1 MKKLL
6 AFALV
11 IGLFSCNNEINTNIK
26 QQKVYFEVHHANY
39 AWIVYNNGI
48 MIDSAGNVKSFDLK
62 SANEWEYPDD
72 RGKISAE
79 AMSNNYKHCTS
90 LLTNIEMDS
99 LKYYVNKIS
108 KAAKGTLSKPE
119 SIMADAGITEYIAYI
134 FDSKTNLYQKV
145 LLSQWGDNQ
154 ITNNSKEARELYR
167 WLYRITQDLKQ

>member
-11 IGLFSCNNEINTNIK
+11 IGLFSCNSEINTNIK
-26 QQKVYFEVHHANY
+26 QQKVYFEVHHANF

-62 SANEWEYPDD
+62 SINEWEYPDD
-72 RGKISAE
+72 KGKISTE
-79 AMSNNYKHCTS
+79 AIANNYKRCTS
-90 LLTNIEMDS
+90 LLTKIDMDS

-134 FDSKTNLYQKV
+134 YDSKTNLYQKV
-145 LLSQWGDNQ
+145 LLFQGGDNQ
-154 ITNNSKEARELYR
+154 TTNKSKEADEIYR
-167 WLYRITQDLKQ
+167 WLYRITQDIKK